1 MMNTTLNK
9 ILHLIEGE
17 GSLGKFINLSS
28 VIAPSIVIGRGGELM
43 SSFRVAGIPFET
55 VDDIEVDTAVDQLNT
70 LYRAISSSE
79 IAIQVHRLRRPL
91 VDELTASSERG
102 FASNLSKAYNF
113 KIGHES
119 LMATELYITLIMKKR
134 DFLAKGK
141 KRKIDEI
148 RMELHERLDTFKKI
162 SGQFERSLS
171 KFNPKKLGEYKK
183 NGAEFSEQLSF
194 YNFILT
200 GIWQPIRIPNR
211 PLYEALVPSQIFIGA
226 DTLEIQNATEKH
238 FVQCLELKDF
248 TQASYAGILNGLLY
262 PDLTALK
269 PYVFVETQTF
279 AFLNKQDAIKT
290 LKMQQKHLI
299 AAEDAAEGQIIAMN
313 RAIEGIADG
322 QFSIGEYSYTLAVY
336 AESVDMVKKN
346 SEDAAKKLQDEGFLP
361 FVSTTALAAAFFS
374 QLPCAFAFR
383 PRLAKITSENF
394 AHLAPLH
401 NFFAGKRNGNPWG
414 EALALLKTPSDQPFY
429 FNFHI
434 SDFNRDDFGEKRLGN
449 TVVIGTSGS
458 GKTVLLNFLL
468 AMAQKYR
475 TPNYDLTTV
484 YFDKDCGAEIAVR
497 ALGGGYLKVENGQP
511 TGFNPF
517 QLENTPDNLQFLNSF
532 MKELLKQDGQAISTS
547 EELALT
553 SAIKSVMEM
562 PREMRRLALV
572 PQFLTE
578 GLTKEERE
586 NSLSKRLLRWI
597 GNGDLSWVFDN
608 PEDTLD
614 FFKYP
619 NFGIDGTDFLDN
631 KEVRTPI
638 AYYLLH
644 RMEQVI
650 DGRRFIFVMDEFW
663 KWLLDDAFRDF
674 AFNKLKVI
682 RKQNGLGVFATQS
695 PSDVINSPIAK
706 AVIEQ
711 SATQIFLPNPRADRE
726 DYVNGF
732 KVTDAEF
739 EIIRN
744 LPESSRT
751 MLIKQDKQSAICKLD
766 LGWIPQ
772 ALKVLSG
779 STDNIAF
786 MHHLIE
792 NKGEQPE
799 GWLKEFLA

>member
-1 MMNTTLNK
+1 MKSTTLNK
-9 ILHLIEGE
+9 ICQLIEGE

-28 VIAPSIVIGRGGELM
+28 VIAPSIVMGRGGELLT
-43 SSFRVAGIPFET
+43 SFRVAGIPFET
-55 VDDIEVDTAVDQLNT
+55 VDDQDVDVAVDQLNT
-70 LYRAISSSE
+70 LYRSISRSE

-91 VDELTASSERG
+91 VDELSASTEPG
-102 FASNLSKAYNF
+102 FARNLSMAYNT

-134 DFLAKGK
+134 SFTPKGT
-141 KRKIDEI
+141 KRSIEEIKVDLHDQIDEF
-148 RMELHERLDTFKKI
+148 EKI
-162 SGQFERSLS
+162 SGQFERSLA
-171 KFNPKKLGEYKK
+171 KFKPQRLGEFTK
-183 NGAEFSEQLSF
+183 NDVEFSEQLSL
-194 YNFILT
+194 YNFILS
-200 GIWQPIRIPNR
+200 GEWQPVRIPNK
-211 PLYEALVPSQIFIGA
+211 PLHAALVPSQIFIGA
-226 DTLEIQNATEKH
+226 DTLEVQNVNKKH
-238 FVQCLELKDF
+238 FVQCLELKDY
-248 TQASYAGILNGLLY
+248 TQTSFAGILNGLLY

-279 AFLNKQDAIKT
+279 AFLNKQEGLKT
-290 LKMQQKHLI
+290 LKMQQKHLL
-299 AAEDAAEGQIIAMN
+299 AAEDAAEGQIAAINIAMD
-313 RAIEGIADG
+313 GLADG
-322 QFSIGEYSYTLAVY
+322 QFAIGEYSYTIAVY
-336 AESVDMVKKN
+336 ADSVELVKKN
-346 SEDAAKKLQDEGFLP
+346 TADAAKKLQDEGFLP

-374 QLPCAFAFR
+374 QLPCAFAYR
-383 PRLAKITSENF
+383 PRISKITSENF

-401 NFFAGKRNGNPWG
+401 NFYAGKRNGNPWG

-434 SDFNRDDFGEKRLGN
+434 SDFNKNEFDSKRLGN

-475 TPNYDLTTV
+475 TPNYDMTTV

-497 ALGGGYLKVENGQP
+497 AMGGGYLKVENGIP

-517 QLENTPDNLQFLNSF
+517 QLENTPENIQFLNTF
-532 MKELLKQDGQAISTS
+532 VKEILKQDGQIISTS
-547 EELALT
+547 EDLALT
-553 SAIKSVMEM
+553 AAIKSVMEM
-562 PREMRRLALV
+562 PRQMRRMALV

-578 GLTKEERE
+578 GLTKEERQ
-586 NSLSKRLLRWI
+586 NSLSKRLSRWI
-597 GNGDLSWVFDN
+597 GNGDLAWVFDN

-614 FFKYP
+614 FSKYS

-638 AYYLLH
+638 ALYLLH

-711 SATQIFLPNPRADRE
+711 SATQIFLPNPRADRT
-726 DYVNGF
+726 DYVDGF

-739 EIIRN
+739 EIIRR
-744 LPESSRT
+744 LPEGSRT
-751 MLIKQDKQSAICKLD
+751 MLIKQDNQSAICRLD
-766 LGWIPQ
+766 LGWLPP
-772 ALKVLSG
+772 ALKILSG
-779 STDNIAF
+779 STENIEL

-792 NKGEQPE
+792 KNGEQPE
-799 GWLKEFLA
+799 CWLKEFLA